1 MNSWQEELKQLG
13 LGGELKEVLS
23 DKDGIKVI
31 RVKTELGLGI
41 LKVFD
46 NPEHRREIA
55 NYELLERLNIP
66 HLRVL
71 KQSST
76 ALLLEDVQ
84 GSSKWRLGQ
93 AEDLADEQI
102 ARSLAEWYRQLH
114 QKGAAYVK
122 EHGQDMYEE
131 TSLLNHENMVWLR
144 GISKTEDHA
153 FWSLWQEKEAQF
165 LSVLAELP
173 RTLTYNDFFWTNMV
187 VSKDHQQ
194 AMMFDYNL
202 LGKGFVYSD
211 ISNVLSSLSKE
222 AGEAFLEAYGAY
234 DLYEKKLNEITSPL
248 IGLCLAFRREKFP
261 SWGREPLEQLQSGE
275 ITEALLRSLK
285 DPYGLCRPSVRSRP
299 TGNFSLR

>member
-1 MNSWQEELKQLG
+1 MNSLQDELKLLGLDGELKQ
-13 LGGELKEVLS
+13 VLS
-23 DKDGIKVI
+23 DKDGI
-31 RVKTELGLGI
+31 RVLRVETELGLGI
-41 LKVFD
+41 LKIFD

-55 NYELLERLNIP
+55 NYELLERLDIP

-71 KQSST
+71 RQSST
-76 ALLLEDVQ
+76 AMLLEDVQ
-84 GSSKWRLGQ
+84 DSSEWRLGQ
-93 AEDLADEQI
+93 AEDLSDEQV
-102 ARSLAEWYRQLH
+102 ARCLAEWYQQLH

-131 TSLLNHENMVWLR
+131 TTLLNHENMVWLR

-153 FWSLWQEKEAQF
+153 FWRLWQEKEAQF

-187 VSKDHQQ
+187 VSKDHLQ

-211 ISNVLSSLSKE
+211 ISNVLSSLSKD
-222 AGEAFLEAYGAY
+222 AGEAFLQAYGAY
-234 DLYEKKLNEITSPL
+234 DLREKQLNEITSPL

-261 SWGREPLEQLQSGE
+261 SWGREPLEQLRSGE
-275 ITEALLRSLK
+275 LTEALLRF
-285 DPYGLCRPSVRSRP
+285 
-299 TGNFSLR
+299 FSD